1 MTTLQTLVGESLKL
15 GLGTAMFDVADELGM
30 DFWTRAMEGGV
41 ENIDWQAIL
50 DKINEK
56 RKEMGLDQLTLDYDT
71 GTFSNKDTS
80 KKGGLAQADKM
91 VSGLASVSSGLQ
103 QMGIQLPDGVTKLL
117 GAAQGLMTI
126 IQAVNS
132 VITMFSTTTATAQ
145 VTASTANT
153 AATTGLIAA
162 VEANTI
168 ALYAKSFIP
177 GFANGG
183 IVGHAAGGY
192 FVPGNSYSGDNTP
205 ILANAGEVV
214 LNRAQT
220 GVLASA
226 LSEQSAPATSTPYV
240 EGEKIYLGLEN
251 YLKRIGR
258 GEIVTSR
265 H

>member
-1 MTTLQTLVGESLKL
+1 
-15 GLGTAMFDVADELGM
+15 M

-41 ENIDWQAIL
+41 ENIDWQGIL

-56 RKEMGLDQLTLDYDT
+56 RKEMGLEQLVLDFDK
-71 GTFSNKDTS
+71 GTFAYKDNS

-132 VITMFSTTTATAQ
+132 VISMFSTTTATAQ
-145 VTASTANT
+145 ITAENANT
-153 AATTGLIAA
+153 GVMGGLTAA
-162 VEANTI
+162 VEHLAGVVT
-168 ALYAKSFIP
+168 AKMFFPRI
-177 GFANGG
+177 FANGG
-183 IVGHAAGGY
+183 IGGHAAGGY
-192 FVPGNSYSGDNTP
+192 SVPGNSYSGDNIP
-205 ILANAGEVV
+205 IMANAGEVV

-240 EGEKIYLGLEN
+240 SGEKIYLGMEN

>member
-1 MTTLQTLVGESLKL
+1 
-15 GLGTAMFDVADELGM
+15 MFDVADELGM

-41 ENIDWQAIL
+41 ENVDWQKIL
-50 DKINEK
+50 DKINEERKK
-56 RKEMGLDQLTLDYDT
+56 RGLEQKSLDFDT
-71 GTFSNKDTS
+71 GTFSNKDNS
-80 KKGGLAQADKM
+80 KKSGLAQTDK
-91 VSGLASVSSGLQ
+91 VISGLSSVSSGLQ

-132 VITMFSTTTATAQ
+132 VISLFSTTTATAQ
-145 VTASTANT
+145 VTAETANT

-162 VEANTI
+162 VEANTF
-168 ALYAKSFIP
+168 ALTAKSFLP
-177 GFANGG
+177 GIFANGG

-192 FVPGNSYSGDNTP
+192 FVPGNSYSGDNIP
-205 ILANAGEVV
+205 IMANAGEVV

-240 EGEKIYLGLEN
+240 SGEKIYLGMEN